1 MRIERLADDN
11 RRTQGPRQRD
21 EYRRTSP
28 AHLRTVEQIVAAA
41 LRARNANAPLAAALL
56 GAGACTE
63 LPLERVARACE
74 LVTLADLDAPGMG
87 RARDE
92 LPPSLRPRVTLVP
105 ADLTGGVSRAL
116 AGLLRAEPWADLVA
130 LGGPRGFA
138 PVEAAA
144 ACLTRCPVPAPPEIL
159 GLERGAYGL
168 VVSSLTL
175 TQLFGLPLLDVVD
188 ALALQA
194 PAVADLRELSPR
206 YAEAAR
212 DFRRRVALAHLD
224 LIATLLA
231 PVGAA
236 ALITDVTGYLLPARS
251 GPHHAE
257 PEESF
262 EVLPPDVLDLDA
274 DVAARF
280 TRVGAPRRWRWT
292 VIAPS
297 QAAPGR
303 AYDVVGL
310 VLRPRAA
317 GG

>member
-11 RRTQGPRQRD
+11 PRTQGPRKRD

-28 AHLRTVEQIVAAA
+28 AHLRAIEQIVSAA
-41 LRARNANAPLAAALL
+41 LAARDADAPPSATLL

-63 LPLERVARACE
+63 LPLERIARACQP
-74 LVTLADLDAPGMG
+74 VTLADLDAPGMG
-87 RARDE
+87 RAREE
-92 LPPSLRPRVTLVP
+92 LPPALRSRVVLVP

-116 AGLLRAEPWADLVA
+116 AGLLRAQPWADLVA
-130 LGGPRGFA
+130 LGGPEGFA

-144 ACLTRCPVPAPPEIL
+144 ACLARCPIPAPPDIP
-159 GLERGAYGL
+159 GLERGAHGL

-188 ALALQA
+188 TLALHA

-224 LIATLLA
+224 LIAALLA
-231 PVGAA
+231 PGGAA
-236 ALITDVTGYLLPARS
+236 ALISDVTGHLLPPRS

-257 PEESF
+257 PQESF
-262 EVLPPDVLDLDA
+262 DVLPPGVLDLDA

-280 TRVGAPRRWRWT
+280 TLVGEPRRWRWAAT
-292 VIAPS
+292 APS
-297 QAAPGR
+297 EWAPGR
-303 AYDVVGL
+303 VYDVVGM
-310 VLRPRAA
+310 VLRPR
-317 GG
+317 